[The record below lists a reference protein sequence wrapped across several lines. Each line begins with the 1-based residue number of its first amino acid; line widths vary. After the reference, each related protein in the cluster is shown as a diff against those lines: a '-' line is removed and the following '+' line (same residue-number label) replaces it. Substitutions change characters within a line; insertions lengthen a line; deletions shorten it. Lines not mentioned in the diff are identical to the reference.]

1 MTDLLLVVVVG
12 ISVLSLAALFQVIRQ
27 QGRLLLRIDALET
40 HLMGEATAPAG
51 FGLEVGAQP
60 DPFELPDLDGHP
72 VRLADFR
79 GKRLLLVNWSP
90 TCGFCDLIVRELAE
104 LQPSLRKRKIELVL
118 ASYGDAR
125 SNRELVAEHGL
136 ECSILIQ
143 DGRAIDAFAGV
154 GTPAAYLI
162 DEDGR
167 VARPLAVGAE
177 EVPELARQIATR
189 TKLSSERDLS
199 ASRIERN
206 GLPAGSPAP
215 TFSLP
220 DLRGRTVSLEDYRG
234 RRVLLVF
241 SDPDCGPCDALA
253 PDLVRFEREHRDNNL
268 AVVMVGRG
276 NPEENRRK
284 AKQHRFV
291 FPVVVQDRWKLSTQ
305 YGIFATPVA
314 FLIDEQGVI
323 ARDVA
328 VGSDQI
334 LALAHEL
341 VPM

>member
-40 HLMGEATAPAG
+40 QLMGEATAPAG

-60 DPFELPDLDGHP
+60 NPFELPDLDGHP

-104 LQPSLRKRKIELVL
+104 LQSSLRKRKIELVL
-118 ASYGDAR
+118 ASYGDAG

-234 RRVLLVF
+234 RRVMLVF

-284 AKQHRFV
+284 AKQHHVV

-305 YGIFATPVA
+305 YGSFATPVA

-328 VGSDQI
+328 VGPDQI